1 MAQRETDTV
10 PIHAQV
16 LIVGGGNGGVSL
28 AARLNRQ
35 GVNDVVIVEPR
46 VEHQYRP
53 LLSYVGA
60 GLASI
65 DAARRPQEQAMPS
78 GSRWVRDA
86 VDRVDPGASTVTL
99 TGGATIR
106 YDQLVLAAGSRPD
119 WDAIPGSAEALLAE
133 NASTNYLFDLA
144 PKTWRL
150 VDGMRSGTAL
160 FTMPDDTCPCAGA
173 AQKILYLACDLWRS
187 RGVLGDIRVV
197 LTVPTPTVFG
207 VPVVDDELMRTI
219 AEYGIELRTNTTVRR
234 LDRETSTATLATD
247 GATSALTYDLLHL
260 TPPHAAPAWVE
271 HSGLSSVNA
280 GGFVDVDPGTLQH
293 RRHPNVW
300 ALGDIAA
307 TPGSSSG
314 GGLRKQTP
322 VVAKNLRS
330 VLAGKPPTQRATGY
344 TVSPFTVSRRT
355 MVFAEFGP
363 DGAPMPS
370 TRLIELRKERRS
382 TFLLDRHALPW
393 IYWHRILRGKA

>member
-1 MAQRETDTV
+1 MAQHATDTV
-10 PIHAQV
+10 PTHAQV
-16 LIVGGGNGGVSL
+16 LVVGGGNGGISL
-28 AARLNRQ
+28 AAQLNRK
-35 GVNDVVIVEPR
+35 GVEDVVIVEPR
-46 VEHQYRP
+46 TEHQYRP

-65 DAARRPQEQAMPS
+65 DAARRPQEQTMPS
-78 GSRWVRDA
+78 GSTWVRDA
-86 VDRVDPGASTVTL
+86 VERVDPDASTVTL
-99 TGGATIR
+99 TSGSTIG

-119 WDAIPGSAEALLAE
+119 WDAIPGSAEAVLAE

-173 AQKILYLACDLWRS
+173 AQKILYMACDLWRS
-187 RGVLGDIRVV
+187 RGVLGDIHVV

-207 VPVVDDELMRTI
+207 VPVVDEELTRII
-219 AEYGIELRTNTTVRR
+219 AEYGIELRTTTTVRR
-234 LDRETSTATLATD
+234 LDRETSTATLDTD
-247 GATSALTYDLLHL
+247 GETCELAYDLLHL

-271 HSGLSSVNA
+271 HSGLSSVAA
-280 GGFVDVDPGTLQH
+280 GGFVDVDPATLQH
-293 RRHPNVW
+293 RRHANVW

-322 VVAKNLRS
+322 VVVKNLRA
-330 VLAGKPPTQRATGY
+330 VLAGKAPTSRYTGY
-344 TVSPFTVSRRT
+344 TVSPFTVSRRS

-363 DGAPMPS
+363 DGTPMP
-370 TRLIELRKERRS
+370 TTKLIELRRERRS
-382 TFLLDRHALPW
+382 TFLLDRWALPW